1 MKAFISSR
9 FSYCPLIWMNHSR
22 TLNNK
27 IHERSLRVIY
37 DDKKATFKELL
48 DNDKAVSIHTRNLQ
62 ILLTEMFKVK
72 IGESPTIMHEIF
84 QTDDSNN
91 FNLRKN
97 RGFKSGN
104 PKTVYYGTE
113 TISVL
118 GPKLWIILPDECK
131 SSTSL
136 EQFKSKI
143 KHRVH
148 LNWPCCLYRAYF

>member
-1 MKAFISSR
+1 M
-9 FSYCPLIWMNHSR
+9 
-22 TLNNK
+22 
-27 IHERSLRVIY
+27 IY

-118 GPKLWIILPDECK
+118 GPKL
-131 SSTSL
+131 
-136 EQFKSKI
+136 
-143 KHRVH
+143 
-148 LNWPCCLYRAYF
+148 